1 MQSALN
7 ETLIKAGVEL
17 TDTKIGFHYP
27 PFCSIN
33 HLHMHGIGP
42 ASKMGFLSRWIFKPI
57 NMWFCTVSFFVF
69 IQIIGLTNL

>member
-7 ETLIKAGVEL
+7 ETLIKEGVEL

-42 ASKMGFLSRWIFKPI
+42 ASKMGFLSRWIFKPLNI
-57 NMWFCTVSFFVF
+57 WFCTVRCFS
-69 IQIIGLTNL
+69 IIIISLV